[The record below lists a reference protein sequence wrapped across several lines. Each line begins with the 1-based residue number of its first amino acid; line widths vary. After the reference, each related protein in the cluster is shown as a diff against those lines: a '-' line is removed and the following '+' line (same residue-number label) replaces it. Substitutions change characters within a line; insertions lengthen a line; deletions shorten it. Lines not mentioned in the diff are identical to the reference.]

1 MSMVLVGVGLTLVAL
16 FVLRPM
22 YREYIL
28 GHHLTRLTSIIEQRE
43 QNRLIGVTP
52 EAMPQRQRFLL
63 NEEWEKGIEVFR
75 RYAPLRITREL
86 LKNSI
91 IANASGRSF
100 REQAIYQLIEE
111 LSRDGIAL
119 DLISFHQATS
129 MASARSQA

>member
-16 FVLRPM
+16 FVLRPI
-22 YREYIL
+22 YREYML
-28 GHHLTRLTSIIEQRE
+28 GHHLTRLTSIIEQAE
-43 QNRLIGVTP
+43 QNRLIGVRP
-52 EAMPQRQRFLL
+52 EDMPFRQRYLI
-63 NEEWEKGIEVFR
+63 NQEWERGIAVFR
-75 RYAPLRITREL
+75 RYAPVRITREL

-100 REQAIYQLIEE
+100 REQAIYHLIEE

-129 MASARSQA
+129 IASARFQA